1 GGLFIPGLPQR
12 GRSQR
17 VICFFVHHGRVQG
30 ADAFFRARI
39 RVFGGKRVVPLF
51 LGEVVGCCFKNIMDG
66 DLGLVV
72 QFHEGAICATVC
84 RDGVICHPVTV
95 HVPIQIFSRFR
106 GCGCHVSPSTM
117 CRVHWGLSAL
127 TTYCR

>member
-1 GGLFIPGLPQR
+1 
-12 GRSQR
+12 
-17 VICFFVHHGRVQG
+17 
-30 ADAFFRARI
+30 FRARI
-39 RVFGGKRVVPLF
+39 LVFGGHRVVPLF

-106 GCGCHVSPSTM
+106 GCGCHVSPSKM
-117 CRVHWGLSAL
+117 CRVHWGLTAL
-127 TTYCR
+127 TTYCRWVELAAPTPRLTPGLLAPTGQQVAGPIVA